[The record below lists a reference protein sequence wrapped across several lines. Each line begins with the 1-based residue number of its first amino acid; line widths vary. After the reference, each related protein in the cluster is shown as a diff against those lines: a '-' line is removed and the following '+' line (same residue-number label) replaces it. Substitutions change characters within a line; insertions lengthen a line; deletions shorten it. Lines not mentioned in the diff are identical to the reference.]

1 MDDATRIDAFIARW
15 QGADGR
21 ERANY
26 QLFLTELAALL
37 ELPAP
42 EPPPLQSGRLEGGW
56 ERQAGMATGRGTR
69 NLGPFVWTSVMHKHH
84 NDRF

>member
-37 ELPAP
+37 DPA
-42 EPPPLQSGRLEGGW
+42 R
-56 ERQAGMATGRGTR
+56 
-69 NLGPFVWTSVMHKHH
+69 
-84 NDRF
+84 